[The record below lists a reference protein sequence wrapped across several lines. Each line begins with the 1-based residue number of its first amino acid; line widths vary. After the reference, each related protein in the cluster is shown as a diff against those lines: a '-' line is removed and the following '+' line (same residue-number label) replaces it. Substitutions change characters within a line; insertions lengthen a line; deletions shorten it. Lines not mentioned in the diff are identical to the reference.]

1 MYLFYWKWSV
11 IWAIDFL
18 TAREPVWNLKRCWRV
33 CWRASRGGVFP
44 LETLCGSVV
53 HFKECK
59 WSIVIPCYSQIF
71 AFALPSMNEAV
82 LGKRTAKVG
91 QRVWLGQKVW
101 KPKFPKWVLVCK
113 DFFPPGWCVCVLFH
127 TTLTAEEAPLGSL
140 DCVIRC
146 HTLCS
151 SEKLHH
157 PCPTNMF
164 SILNGAM
171 KIDRTMWCWLRDN
184 TGCWPLS
191 FVARE
196 SRWLTLNPCSIFWER
211 PTGAVFSWWLLQL
224 SLKWFDMTL

>member
-33 CWRASRGGVFP
+33 CWRVCWRASRGGVFP
-44 LETLCGSVV
+44 LETLRGSVV

-59 WSIVIPCYSQIF
+59 WSIVIPWYSQIF

-113 DFFPPGWCVCVLFH
+113 DFFPPGWCVCVCAF
-127 TTLTAEEAPLGSL
+127 S
-140 DCVIRC
+140 
-146 HTLCS
+146 
-151 SEKLHH
+151 HH
-157 PCPTNMF
+157 P
-164 SILNGAM
+164 
-171 KIDRTMWCWLRDN
+171 DRGRSAFRKPRLRHTMSYIML
-184 TGCWPLS
+184 
-191 FVARE
+191 E
-196 SRWLTLNPCSIFWER
+196 WEVTSLL
-211 PTGAVFSWWLLQL
+211 PNQHVFHIEWSHENWQNYVMLAAG
-224 SLKWFDMTL
+224 